1 MIFISCMTVRVVTVA
16 SLWYWYGY
24 SAAGLWHGTGTVTT
38 VVEDI
43 GWGMGRRSLDV
54 GGYGY
59 KFYYPCI

>member
-1 MIFISCMTVRVVTVA
+1 MTVVLQLRVYGIGMGTVLRLYGTVRV
-16 SLWYWYGY
+16 
-24 SAAGLWHGTGTVTT
+24 HCTVTT

-59 KFYYPCI
+59 KFNYPCI